1 MDDSSTLDM
10 ERHMGSVA
18 HVKELVNKHT
28 KLDIQIQSELKSP
41 AADTLHIA
49 TLKKRKLLLKE
60 QINQF
65 KN

>member
-1 MDDSSTLDM
+1 
-10 ERHMGSVA
+10 MGSVA

>member
-1 MDDSSTLDM
+1 
-10 ERHMGSVA
+10 MGSVA

-28 KLDIQIQSELKSP
+28 KLDVQIQSELKSP

-49 TLKKRKLLLKE
+49 TLKKRKLRLKE

-65 KN
+65 ND